1 MSTYPEEFSRL
12 EEENKNLRQELA
24 DWQIIAKACK
34 LVNREFEAENKRLR
48 NALNAQNKEKNGKK

>member
-48 NALNAQNKEKNGKK
+48 NLLEGNGGQK